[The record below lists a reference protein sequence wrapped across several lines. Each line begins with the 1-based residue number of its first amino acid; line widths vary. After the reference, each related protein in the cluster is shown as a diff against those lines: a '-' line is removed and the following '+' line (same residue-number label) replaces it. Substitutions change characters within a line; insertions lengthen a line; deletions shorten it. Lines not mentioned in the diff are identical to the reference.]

1 MTKNIQEIRDITE
14 AVENPTLEI
23 FKKNKTYI
31 GVIEKTIFGGKGII
45 TIEGFKVLIKNGI
58 EGQKIK
64 YLVTKKKKKY
74 AEGRIE
80 EIIQHSPLEI
90 HQSEQKNMLPGC
102 AYQNISYDN
111 QLNIKHKQLQEIFR
125 NFENISIPEIKP
137 SPKHFEYRNKM
148 EFSIGYETMKRE
160 IVDGKK
166 IWTDEGVAIGFHPA
180 GSWSEVVSIDDVFIA
195 SESVNILRRE
205 IEEYF
210 KETNCL
216 KKAPWNPLISKGF
229 WRGLIFRESKS
240 TGNII
245 VNFITSGHKTAM
257 FWQNIVNLIKTIALP
272 DGSKVS
278 GILETVNESKS
289 DAIKY
294 PKISLLWGTDILEEK
309 LEDTKFEISPF
320 SFFQTNSQGAEVL
333 YSTIAEKLGDTKGK
347 KVLDLF
353 CGTGSIGIF
362 CSKNA
367 DEIIGVE
374 MVEEAVE
381 MAEKNAEKNNI
392 TNTTFITGKVEDVL
406 PEILKNNSFDTV
418 IIDPPR
424 SGMHPKALK
433 YILDLPVKQL
443 VYISCNP
450 STLARDVQAL
460 EEAGW
465 KLKEIQG
472 VDMFPHTPHMEV
484 VSVIEKI

>member
-1 MTKNIQEIRDITE
+1 MTQSQIVIET
-14 AVENPTLEI
+14 PTLET
-23 FKKNKTYI
+23 FKKNKIYRGI
-31 GVIEKTIFGGKGII
+31 IEKTIFGGKGII

-58 EGQKIK
+58 EGQEIE

-80 EIIQHSPLEI
+80 KVLKNSPLEI
-90 HQSEQKNMLPGC
+90 PQSEQKNPLPGC
-102 AYQNISYDN
+102 SYQNLSYEN
-111 QLNIKHKQLQEIFR
+111 QLIIKHGQLQEIFR
-125 NFENISIPEIKP
+125 RFENISIPELKP
-137 SPKHFEYRNKM
+137 SPKFFGYRNKM
-148 EFSIGYETMKRE
+148 EFSIGYEIMDRK

-166 IWTDEGVAIGFHPA
+166 VWTDSGVAVGFHPA
-180 GSWSEVVSIDDVFIA
+180 GSWSDVVSIDDVFIA

-205 IEEYF
+205 IENF
-210 KETNCL
+210 LKENNCL

-229 WRGLIFRESKS
+229 WRGLIFRESES

-245 VNFITSGHKTAM
+245 INFITSSHKTAM
-257 FWQNIVNLIKTIALP
+257 FWQNIVNFIKTIALP
-272 DGSKVS
+272 NGSTVS

-294 PKISLLWGTDILEEK
+294 PKISVLFGTDILEEK
-309 LEDTKFEISPF
+309 LNDTTFEISPF
-320 SFFQTNSQGAEVL
+320 SFFQTNSLGAEVL
-333 YSTIAEKLGDTKGK
+333 YSTISEKLGDTNGK

-367 DEIIGVE
+367 EEIIGVE

-381 MAEKNAEKNNI
+381 MAEKNAVKNNI

-406 PEILKNNSFDTV
+406 PEILANNTFDTV

-433 YILDLPVKQL
+433 YILNLPVKRL

-450 STLARDVQAL
+450 STLARDAQAL

-465 KLKEIQG
+465 KLKEVQG

-484 VSVIEKI
+484 VSVIEKV